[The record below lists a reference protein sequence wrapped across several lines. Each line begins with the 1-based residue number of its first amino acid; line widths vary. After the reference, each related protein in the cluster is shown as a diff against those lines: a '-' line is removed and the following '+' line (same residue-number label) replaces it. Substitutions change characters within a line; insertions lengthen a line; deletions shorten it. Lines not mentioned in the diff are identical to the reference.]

1 MDKKSFIQAF
11 IQAIFLLIVQIF
23 YMKIFGRNNM
33 LIGLM
38 LGIAAIVFL
47 KRDFTGNLFYR
58 TLTFLIINLLLGI
71 IAYLS
76 NLNIYIGF
84 TLNLVDIFSTTYAYM
99 NDFRQPT
106 SYIFLMTYIFMW
118 SVQITFS
125 ELQMRLLSIIFGVL
139 LIILLQVLFNMK
151 KFKSKSDEMITLIV
165 KDIDYQIDNLIEGD
179 YDENISIKTNQK
191 IRNLIIFINERS
203 HKKLKN
209 KKYELDKFNLGICLF
224 RLNLIINHVYK
235 SNINKSNQDEYLMD
249 LKEQLKNLEMFNERL
264 IGINTISLSIEKF
277 LKKYDEKRLKVKYID
292 ESLYILKTFMER
304 INNLSLYD
312 SKLLN
317 KLYTIVN
324 VPSSFSLFENM
335 VENFNFKSLR
345 FKYSLRLSVA
355 LSISMFLVSWIGGL
369 THAAWIILS
378 TYVVLQ
384 PYQEDSLVKAKQ
396 RFLGV
401 TIGAI
406 TFFIVFS
413 VVKDYIPRS
422 IILLIS
428 FTGYFYF
435 KEYTKKVIMTTIM
448 SLSSI
453 SLVQNIEATSFDRF
467 AFVSIG
473 ICIGLIFNKYF
484 LPYNINDSINELKHK
499 YKKITK
505 EILKEIE
512 CIAKGIGSLDK
523 IVKLSMQKNQ
533 IENKLILNSNKVNKN
548 NIEKFIYDQ
557 SIKMNDE
564 KYLIVKTFNEN
575 IKIKKRD

>member
-1 MDKKSFIQAF
+1 MDKKNLIQSFLKAV
-11 IQAIFLLIVQIF
+11 FLLLIQIF
-23 YMKIFGRNNM
+23 YMKVFGRNNM

-38 LGIAAIVFL
+38 LGIAAVVFL
-47 KRDFTGNLFYR
+47 KRDFTGNLLYR
-58 TLTFLIINLLLGI
+58 TITFLTINLLLGI
-71 IAYLS
+71 VAYLS
-76 NLNIYIGF
+76 NLNIYTGVV
-84 TLNLVDIFSTTYAYM
+84 LNFIAIFATTYAYM

-118 SVQITFS
+118 SVQITSS
-125 ELQMRLLSIIFGVL
+125 ELQMRLLSITFGVL
-139 LIILLQVLFNMK
+139 LIIFFQVLFNMK
-151 KFKSKSDEMITLIV
+151 KFKIKSDEMIKSII
-165 KDIDYQIDNLIEGD
+165 KDINYQIDNLIKGN
-179 YDENISIKTNQK
+179 YDESISINTNQK

-209 KKYELDKFNLGICLF
+209 TKYELDKFNLGICLF

-235 SNINKSNQDEYLMD
+235 SNINKSNQDEYLLD

-264 IGINTISLSIEKF
+264 IDVNTISLTIEEF
-277 LKKYDEKRLKVKYID
+277 LKKYDKKRLKEKYID
-292 ESLYILKTFMER
+292 ESIYILKTFTER
-304 INNLSLYD
+304 INNLPISD
-312 SKLLN
+312 SKILN

-324 VPSSFSLFENM
+324 VPASFSLFENM
-335 VENFNFKSLR
+335 IENFNFKSLR
-345 FKYSLRLSVA
+345 FKYSLRVSVA
-355 LSISMFLVSWIGGL
+355 LSISMFLVSLIGGL
-369 THAAWIILS
+369 RHSAWIILS
-378 TYVVLQ
+378 TYVILQ

-401 TIGAI
+401 TIGAFI
-406 TFFIVFS
+406 FFLVFS
-413 VVKDYIPRS
+413 IVRDYVPIS

-435 KEYTKKVIMTTIM
+435 REYKKKVIMTTIM

-453 SLVQNIEATSFDRF
+453 SLVQNIESTSFNRF

-473 ICIGLIFNKYF
+473 IFIGLVFNKYF

-512 CIAKGIGSLDK
+512 SITKGSGNLDK
-523 IVKLSMQKNQ
+523 VVKLSMQKNQ
-533 IENKLILNSNKVNKN
+533 IENKLILNSNKINQN
-548 NIEKFIYDQ
+548 NIEKFIYEQ

-564 KYLIVKTFNEN
+564 KYLIVKKFNE
-575 IKIKKRD
+575 

>member
-1 MDKKSFIQAF
+1 MDKKNLIQSFLKAV
-11 IQAIFLLIVQIF
+11 FLLLIQIF
-23 YMKIFGRNNM
+23 YMKVFGRNNM

-38 LGIAAIVFL
+38 LGIAAVVFL
-47 KRDFTGNLFYR
+47 KRDFTGNLLYR
-58 TLTFLIINLLLGI
+58 TITFLTINLLLGI
-71 IAYLS
+71 VAYLS
-76 NLNIYIGF
+76 NLNIYTGF
-84 TLNLVDIFSTTYAYM
+84 VLNFIAIFATTYAYM

-118 SVQITFS
+118 SVQITSS
-125 ELQMRLLSIIFGVL
+125 ELQMRLLSITFGVL
-139 LIILLQVLFNMK
+139 LVILLQVLFNMK
-151 KFKSKSDEMITLIV
+151 KFKIKSDEMIKSII
-165 KDIDYQIDNLIEGD
+165 KDINYQIDNLIKGN
-179 YDENISIKTNQK
+179 YDESISINTNQK
-191 IRNLIIFINERS
+191 IRNLIIFINERG
-203 HKKLKN
+203 HKRLKN

-235 SNINKSNQDEYLMD
+235 SNMNKHNQDEYLLD

-264 IGINTISLSIEKF
+264 IDVNTISLSIEEF
-277 LKKYDEKRLKVKYID
+277 VKKYDKKRLKVKYVD

-304 INNLSLYD
+304 INNLPVYN

-335 VENFNFKSLR
+335 VENLNFKSLR

-355 LSISMFLVSWIGGL
+355 LSISMFLVSWLGGL
-369 THAAWIILS
+369 KHSAWIILS

-401 TIGAI
+401 TIGVI
-406 TFFIVFS
+406 IFFIVFS
-413 VVKDYIPRS
+413 IVKDYIPIS

-435 KEYTKKVIMTTIM
+435 REYTKKVIMTTIM

-453 SLVQNIEATSFDRF
+453 SLVQNIEATSFNRF
-467 AFVSIG
+467 VFVSIG

-484 LPYNINDSINELKHK
+484 LPYDINDSINELKHR
-499 YKKITK
+499 YKKIIK
-505 EILKEIE
+505 EILKEIDY
-512 CIAKGIGSLDK
+512 ITKDSGSLDK

-533 IENKLILNSNKVNKN
+533 IENKLILNSNKINQN
-548 NIEKFIYDQ
+548 NIEKFIYEQ

-564 KYLIVKTFNEN
+564 KYLIVKKFNE
-575 IKIKKRD
+575 

>member
-1 MDKKSFIQAF
+1 MDKKNLIQSFLKAV
-11 IQAIFLLIVQIF
+11 FLLLIQIF
-23 YMKIFGRNNM
+23 YMKVFGRNNM

-38 LGIAAIVFL
+38 LGIAAVVFL
-47 KRDFTGNLFYR
+47 KRDFTGNLLYR
-58 TLTFLIINLLLGI
+58 TITFLTINLLLGI
-71 IAYLS
+71 VAYLS
-76 NLNIYIGF
+76 NLNIYTGVV
-84 TLNLVDIFSTTYAYM
+84 LNFIAIFATTYAYM

-118 SVQITFS
+118 SVQITS
-125 ELQMRLLSIIFGVL
+125 SQLQMRLLSITFGVL
-139 LIILLQVLFNMK
+139 LIIFFQVLFNMK
-151 KFKSKSDEMITLIV
+151 KFKIKSDEMIKSII
-165 KDIDYQIDNLIEGD
+165 KDINYQIDNLIKGN
-179 YDENISIKTNQK
+179 YDESISINTNQK

-209 KKYELDKFNLGICLF
+209 TKYELDKFNLGICLF

-235 SNINKSNQDEYLMD
+235 SNINKSNQDEYLLD

-264 IGINTISLSIEKF
+264 IDVNTISLTIEEF
-277 LKKYDEKRLKVKYID
+277 LKKYDKKRLKEKYID
-292 ESLYILKTFMER
+292 ESIYILKTFMER
-304 INNLSLYD
+304 INNLPISD
-312 SKLLN
+312 SKILN

-324 VPSSFSLFENM
+324 VPTSFSLFENM
-335 VENFNFKSLR
+335 IENFNFKSLR
-345 FKYSLRLSVA
+345 FKYSLRVSVA
-355 LSISMFLVSWIGGL
+355 LSISMFLVSLIGGL
-369 THAAWIILS
+369 RHSAWIILS
-378 TYVVLQ
+378 TYVILQ

-401 TIGAI
+401 TIGAFI
-406 TFFIVFS
+406 FFLVFS
-413 VVKDYIPRS
+413 IVRDYVPIS

-435 KEYTKKVIMTTIM
+435 REYKKKVIMTTIM

-453 SLVQNIEATSFDRF
+453 SLVQNIESTSFNRF
-467 AFVSIG
+467 VFVSIG
-473 ICIGLIFNKYF
+473 ICIGLVFNKYF

-512 CIAKGIGSLDK
+512 SITKGSGNLDK
-523 IVKLSMQKNQ
+523 VVKLSMQKNQ
-533 IENKLILNSNKVNKN
+533 IENKLILNSNKINQN

-564 KYLIVKTFNEN
+564 KYLIVKKFNE
-575 IKIKKRD
+575 

>member
-1 MDKKSFIQAF
+1 MDKKNFIQSFFKAV
-11 IQAIFLLIVQIF
+11 FLLLIQIF
-23 YMKIFGRNNM
+23 YMKVFGRNNM

-38 LGIAAIVFL
+38 LGIAAIIFL

-71 IAYLS
+71 ASYLA
-76 NLNIYIGF
+76 NLNIYIGLI
-84 TLNLVDIFSTTYAYM
+84 LNLVAIFSTTYAYM

-125 ELQMRLLSIIFGVL
+125 ELQVRLLSIIFGVL

-151 KFKSKSDEMITLIV
+151 KFKIKSDEMIKSII
-165 KDIDYQIDNLIEGD
+165 KDINYQIDNLIKGN
-179 YDENISIKTNQK
+179 YDESISINTNQK
-191 IRNLIIFINERS
+191 IRNLIIFINERG
-203 HKKLKN
+203 HKRLKN

-235 SNINKSNQDEYLMD
+235 SNMNKYNQDEYLLD

-264 IGINTISLSIEKF
+264 IDVNTISLSIEEF
-277 LKKYDEKRLKVKYID
+277 VKKYDKKRLKVKYVD

-304 INNLSLYD
+304 INNLPVYD
-312 SKLLN
+312 SKLIN

-335 VENFNFKSLR
+335 VENLNFKSLR

-355 LSISMFLVSWIGGL
+355 LSISMFLVSWLGGL
-369 THAAWIILS
+369 KHSAWIILS

-401 TIGAI
+401 TIGVI
-406 TFFIVFS
+406 IFFIVFS
-413 VVKDYIPRS
+413 IVKDYIPIS

-435 KEYTKKVIMTTIM
+435 REYTKKVIMTTIM

-453 SLVQNIEATSFDRF
+453 SLVQNIEATSFNRF
-467 AFVSIG
+467 VFVSIG

-484 LPYNINDSINELKHK
+484 LPYDINDSINELKHR

-505 EILKEIE
+505 EILKEIDYLT
-512 CIAKGIGSLDK
+512 KDSGSLDK

-533 IENKLILNSNKVNKN
+533 IENKLILNSNKINQN
-548 NIEKFIYDQ
+548 NIEKFIYEQ

-564 KYLIVKTFNEN
+564 KYLIVKKFNE
-575 IKIKKRD
+575 

>member
-1 MDKKSFIQAF
+1 MDKKNLIQSFLKAV
-11 IQAIFLLIVQIF
+11 FLLLIQIF
-23 YMKIFGRNNM
+23 YMKVFGRNNM

-38 LGIAAIVFL
+38 LGIAAVVFL
-47 KRDFTGNLFYR
+47 KRDFTGNLLYR
-58 TLTFLIINLLLGI
+58 TITFLTINLLLGI
-71 IAYLS
+71 VAYLS
-76 NLNIYIGF
+76 NLNIYTGF
-84 TLNLVDIFSTTYAYM
+84 VLNFIAIFATTYAYM

-118 SVQITFS
+118 SVQITSS
-125 ELQMRLLSIIFGVL
+125 ELQMRLLSITFGVL
-139 LIILLQVLFNMK
+139 LIIFFQVLFNMK
-151 KFKSKSDEMITLIV
+151 KFKIKSDEMIKSII
-165 KDIDYQIDNLIEGD
+165 KDINYQIDNLIKGN
-179 YDENISIKTNQK
+179 YDESISINTNQK

-209 KKYELDKFNLGICLF
+209 TKYELDKFNLGICLF

-235 SNINKSNQDEYLMD
+235 SNINKSNQDEYLLD

-264 IGINTISLSIEKF
+264 IDVNTISLTIEEF
-277 LKKYDEKRLKVKYID
+277 LKKYDKKRLKEKYID
-292 ESLYILKTFMER
+292 ESIYILKTFTER
-304 INNLSLYD
+304 INNLPISD
-312 SKLLN
+312 SKILN

-324 VPSSFSLFENM
+324 VPTSFSLFENM
-335 VENFNFKSLR
+335 IENFNLKSLR
-345 FKYSLRLSVA
+345 FKYSLRVSVA
-355 LSISMFLVSWIGGL
+355 LSISMFLVSLIGGL
-369 THAAWIILS
+369 RHSAWIILS
-378 TYVVLQ
+378 TYVILQ

-401 TIGAI
+401 TIGAFI
-406 TFFIVFS
+406 FFLVFS
-413 VVKDYIPRS
+413 IVRDYVPIS

-435 KEYTKKVIMTTIM
+435 REYKKKVIMTTIM

-453 SLVQNIEATSFDRF
+453 SLVQNIESTSFNRF

-473 ICIGLIFNKYF
+473 IFIGLVFNKYF

-512 CIAKGIGSLDK
+512 SITKGSGNLDK
-523 IVKLSMQKNQ
+523 VVKLSMQKNQ
-533 IENKLILNSNKVNKN
+533 IENKLILNSNKINQN
-548 NIEKFIYDQ
+548 NIEKFIYEQ

-564 KYLIVKTFNEN
+564 KYLIVKKFNE
-575 IKIKKRD
+575 

>member
-1 MDKKSFIQAF
+1 MDKKNLIQSFLKAV
-11 IQAIFLLIVQIF
+11 FLLLIQIF
-23 YMKIFGRNNM
+23 YMKVFGRNNM

-38 LGIAAIVFL
+38 LGIAAVVFL
-47 KRDFTGNLFYR
+47 KRDFTGHLLYR
-58 TLTFLIINLLLGI
+58 TITFLTINLLLGI
-71 IAYLS
+71 VAYLS
-76 NLNIYIGF
+76 NLNIYTGF
-84 TLNLVDIFSTTYAYM
+84 GLNFIAIFATTYAYM

-118 SVQITFS
+118 SVPITSS
-125 ELQMRLLSIIFGVL
+125 ELQMRLLSITFGVL
-139 LIILLQVLFNMK
+139 LIIFFQVLFNMK
-151 KFKSKSDEMITLIV
+151 KFKIKSDEMIKSII
-165 KDIDYQIDNLIEGD
+165 KDINYQIDNLIKGN
-179 YDENISIKTNQK
+179 YDESISIKTNKK

-235 SNINKSNQDEYLMD
+235 SNMNKSNQDEYLMD
-249 LKEQLKNLEMFNERL
+249 LKEQLKSLEMFNERL
-264 IGINTISLSIEKF
+264 IDVNTISLTIEEF
-277 LKKYDEKRLKVKYID
+277 LKKYDKKRLKEKYID

-304 INNLSLYD
+304 INNLPISD
-312 SKLLN
+312 SKILN

-324 VPSSFSLFENM
+324 VPTSFSLFENM
-335 VENFNFKSLR
+335 VENFNLKSLR
-345 FKYSLRLSVA
+345 FKYSLRVSVA
-355 LSISMFLVSWIGGL
+355 LSISMFLVSLIGTL
-369 THAAWIILS
+369 RHSAWIILS
-378 TYVVLQ
+378 TYVILQ

-401 TIGAI
+401 TIGAF
-406 TFFIVFS
+406 TFFLVFS
-413 VVKDYIPRS
+413 IVKDYIPIS

-435 KEYTKKVIMTTIM
+435 REYKKKVIMTTIM

-453 SLVQNIEATSFDRF
+453 SLVQNIESTSFNRF

-512 CIAKGIGSLDK
+512 FITKGSG
-523 IVKLSMQKNQ
+523 N
-533 IENKLILNSNKVNKN
+533 
-548 NIEKFIYDQ
+548 F
-557 SIKMNDE
+557 
-564 KYLIVKTFNEN
+564 
-575 IKIKKRD
+575 R

>member
-1 MDKKSFIQAF
+1 MDKKNLIQSFLKAV
-11 IQAIFLLIVQIF
+11 FLLLIQIF
-23 YMKIFGRNNM
+23 YMKVFGRNNM

-38 LGIAAIVFL
+38 LGIAAVVFL
-47 KRDFTGNLFYR
+47 KRDFTGNLLYR
-58 TLTFLIINLLLGI
+58 TITFLTINLLLGI
-71 IAYLS
+71 VAYLS
-76 NLNIYIGF
+76 NLNIYTGF
-84 TLNLVDIFSTTYAYM
+84 VLNFIAIFATTYAYM

-118 SVQITFS
+118 SVQITSS
-125 ELQMRLLSIIFGVL
+125 ELQMRLLSITFGVL
-139 LIILLQVLFNMK
+139 LIIFFQVLFNMK
-151 KFKSKSDEMITLIV
+151 KFKIKSDEMIKSII
-165 KDIDYQIDNLIEGD
+165 KDINYQIDNLIKGN
-179 YDENISIKTNQK
+179 YDESISINTNQK

-209 KKYELDKFNLGICLF
+209 TKYELDKFNLGICLF

-235 SNINKSNQDEYLMD
+235 SNINKSNQDEYLLD

-264 IGINTISLSIEKF
+264 IDVNTISLTIEEF
-277 LKKYDEKRLKVKYID
+277 LKKYDKKRLKEKYID
-292 ESLYILKTFMER
+292 ESIYILKTFTER
-304 INNLSLYD
+304 INNLPISD
-312 SKLLN
+312 SKILN

-324 VPSSFSLFENM
+324 VPTSFSLFENM
-335 VENFNFKSLR
+335 IENFNFKSLR
-345 FKYSLRLSVA
+345 FKYSLRVSVA
-355 LSISMFLVSWIGGL
+355 LSISMFLVSLIGGL
-369 THAAWIILS
+369 RHSAWIILS
-378 TYVVLQ
+378 TYVILQ

-401 TIGAI
+401 TIGAFI
-406 TFFIVFS
+406 FFLVFS
-413 VVKDYIPRS
+413 IVRDYVPIS

-435 KEYTKKVIMTTIM
+435 REYKKKVIMTTIM

-453 SLVQNIEATSFDRF
+453 SLVQNIESTSFNRF

-473 ICIGLIFNKYF
+473 IFIGLVFNKYF

-512 CIAKGIGSLDK
+512 SITKGSGNLDK
-523 IVKLSMQKNQ
+523 VVKLSMQKNQ
-533 IENKLILNSNKVNKN
+533 IENKLILNSNKINQN
-548 NIEKFIYDQ
+548 NIEKFIYEQ

-564 KYLIVKTFNEN
+564 KYLIVKKFNE
-575 IKIKKRD
+575 

>member
-1 MDKKSFIQAF
+1 MDKKNLIQSFLKAV
-11 IQAIFLLIVQIF
+11 FLLLIQIF
-23 YMKIFGRNNM
+23 YMKVFGRNNM

-38 LGIAAIVFL
+38 LGIAAVVFL
-47 KRDFTGNLFYR
+47 KRDFTGNLLYR
-58 TLTFLIINLLLGI
+58 TITFLTINLLLGI
-71 IAYLS
+71 VAYLS
-76 NLNIYIGF
+76 NLNIYTGF
-84 TLNLVDIFSTTYAYM
+84 VLNFIAIFATTYAYM

-118 SVQITFS
+118 SVQITSS
-125 ELQMRLLSIIFGVL
+125 ELQMRLLSITFGVL
-139 LIILLQVLFNMK
+139 LIIFFQVLFNMK
-151 KFKSKSDEMITLIV
+151 KFKIKSDEMIKSII
-165 KDIDYQIDNLIEGD
+165 KDINYQIDNLIKGN
-179 YDENISIKTNQK
+179 YDESISINTNQK

-209 KKYELDKFNLGICLF
+209 TKYELDKFNLGICLF

-235 SNINKSNQDEYLMD
+235 SNINKSNQDEYLLD

-264 IGINTISLSIEKF
+264 IDVNTISLTIEEF
-277 LKKYDEKRLKVKYID
+277 LKKYDKKRLKEKYID
-292 ESLYILKTFMER
+292 ESIYILKTFTER
-304 INNLSLYD
+304 INNLPISD
-312 SKLLN
+312 SKILN

-324 VPSSFSLFENM
+324 VPTSFSLFENM
-335 VENFNFKSLR
+335 IENFNLKSLR
-345 FKYSLRLSVA
+345 FKYSLRVSVA
-355 LSISMFLVSWIGGL
+355 LSISMFLVSLIGGL
-369 THAAWIILS
+369 RHSAWIILS
-378 TYVVLQ
+378 TYVILQ

-401 TIGAI
+401 TIGAFI
-406 TFFIVFS
+406 FFLVFS
-413 VVKDYIPRS
+413 IVRDYVPIS

-435 KEYTKKVIMTTIM
+435 REYKKKVIMTTIM

-453 SLVQNIEATSFDRF
+453 SLVQNIESTSFNRF

-473 ICIGLIFNKYF
+473 IFIGLVFNKYF

-512 CIAKGIGSLDK
+512 SITKGSGNLDK
-523 IVKLSMQKNQ
+523 VVKLSMQKNQ
-533 IENKLILNSNKVNKN
+533 IENKLILNSNKLNEN
-548 NIEKFIYDQ
+548 NIEKFIYEQ

-564 KYLIVKTFNEN
+564 KYLIVKKFNE
-575 IKIKKRD
+575 

>member
-84 TLNLVDIFSTTYAYM
+84 TLNLVAIFSTTYAYM

>member
-1 MDKKSFIQAF
+1 MDKKNLIQSFLKAV
-11 IQAIFLLIVQIF
+11 FLLLIQIF
-23 YMKIFGRNNM
+23 YMKVFGRNNM

-38 LGIAAIVFL
+38 LGIAAVVFL
-47 KRDFTGNLFYR
+47 KRDFTGNLLYR
-58 TLTFLIINLLLGI
+58 TITFLTINLLLGI
-71 IAYLS
+71 VAYLS
-76 NLNIYIGF
+76 NLNIYTGF
-84 TLNLVDIFSTTYAYM
+84 VLNFIAIFATTYAYM

-118 SVQITFS
+118 SVQITSS
-125 ELQMRLLSIIFGVL
+125 ELQMRLLSITFGVL
-139 LIILLQVLFNMK
+139 LIIFFQVLFNMK
-151 KFKSKSDEMITLIV
+151 KFKIKSDEMIKSII
-165 KDIDYQIDNLIEGD
+165 KDINYQIDNLIKGN
-179 YDENISIKTNQK
+179 YDESISINTNQK

-209 KKYELDKFNLGICLF
+209 TKYELDKFNLGICLF

-235 SNINKSNQDEYLMD
+235 SNINKSNQDEYLLD

-264 IGINTISLSIEKF
+264 IDVNTISLTIEEF
-277 LKKYDEKRLKVKYID
+277 LKKYDKKRLKEKYID
-292 ESLYILKTFMER
+292 ESIYILKTFTER
-304 INNLSLYD
+304 INNLPISD
-312 SKLLN
+312 SKILN

-324 VPSSFSLFENM
+324 VPASFSLFENM
-335 VENFNFKSLR
+335 IENFNFKSLR
-345 FKYSLRLSVA
+345 FKYSLRVSVA
-355 LSISMFLVSWIGGL
+355 LSISMFLVSLIGGL
-369 THAAWIILS
+369 RHSAWIILS
-378 TYVVLQ
+378 TYVILQ

-401 TIGAI
+401 TIGAFI
-406 TFFIVFS
+406 FFLVFS
-413 VVKDYIPRS
+413 IVRDYVPIS

-435 KEYTKKVIMTTIM
+435 REYKKKVIMTTIM

-453 SLVQNIEATSFDRF
+453 SLVQNIESTSFNRF

-473 ICIGLIFNKYF
+473 IFIGLVFNKYF

-512 CIAKGIGSLDK
+512 SITKGSGNLDK
-523 IVKLSMQKNQ
+523 VVKLSMQKNQ
-533 IENKLILNSNKVNKN
+533 IENKLILNSNKINQN
-548 NIEKFIYDQ
+548 NIEKFIYEQ

-564 KYLIVKTFNEN
+564 KYLIVKKFNE
-575 IKIKKRD
+575 

>member
-1 MDKKSFIQAF
+1 MDKKNLIQSFLKAV
-11 IQAIFLLIVQIF
+11 FLLLIQIF
-23 YMKIFGRNNM
+23 YMKVFGRNNM

-38 LGIAAIVFL
+38 LGIAAVVFL
-47 KRDFTGNLFYR
+47 KRDFTGNLLYR
-58 TLTFLIINLLLGI
+58 TITFLTINLLLGI
-71 IAYLS
+71 VAYLS
-76 NLNIYIGF
+76 NLNIYTGF
-84 TLNLVDIFSTTYAYM
+84 VLNFIAIFATTYAYM

-118 SVQITFS
+118 SVQITSS
-125 ELQMRLLSIIFGVL
+125 ELQMRLLSITFGVL
-139 LIILLQVLFNMK
+139 LIIFFQVLFNMK
-151 KFKSKSDEMITLIV
+151 KFKIKSDEMIKSII
-165 KDIDYQIDNLIEGD
+165 KDINYQIDNLIKGN
-179 YDENISIKTNQK
+179 YDESISINTNQK

-209 KKYELDKFNLGICLF
+209 TKYELDKFNLGICLF

-235 SNINKSNQDEYLMD
+235 SNINKSNQDEYLLD

-264 IGINTISLSIEKF
+264 IDVNTISLTIEEF
-277 LKKYDEKRLKVKYID
+277 LKKYDKKRLKEKYID
-292 ESLYILKTFMER
+292 ESIYILKTFTER
-304 INNLSLYD
+304 INNLPISD
-312 SKLLN
+312 SKILN

-324 VPSSFSLFENM
+324 VPTSFSLFENM
-335 VENFNFKSLR
+335 IENFNLKSLR
-345 FKYSLRLSVA
+345 FKYSLRVSVA
-355 LSISMFLVSWIGGL
+355 LSISMFLVSLIGGL
-369 THAAWIILS
+369 RHSAWIILS
-378 TYVVLQ
+378 IYVILQ

-401 TIGAI
+401 TIGAFI
-406 TFFIVFS
+406 FFLVFS
-413 VVKDYIPRS
+413 IVRDYIPIS

-435 KEYTKKVIMTTIM
+435 REYKKKVIMTTIM

-453 SLVQNIEATSFDRF
+453 SLVQNIESTSFNRF

-473 ICIGLIFNKYF
+473 IFIGLIFNKYF

-512 CIAKGIGSLDK
+512 SITKGSGNLDK
-523 IVKLSMQKNQ
+523 VVKLSMQKNQ
-533 IENKLILNSNKVNKN
+533 IENKLILNSNKINQN
-548 NIEKFIYDQ
+548 NIEKFIYEQ

-564 KYLIVKTFNEN
+564 KYLIVKKFNE
-575 IKIKKRD
+575 

>member
-1 MDKKSFIQAF
+1 MDKKNLIQSFLKAV
-11 IQAIFLLIVQIF
+11 FLLLIQIF
-23 YMKIFGRNNM
+23 YMKVFGRNNM

-38 LGIAAIVFL
+38 LGIAAVVFL
-47 KRDFTGNLFYR
+47 KRDFTGNLLYR
-58 TLTFLIINLLLGI
+58 TITFLTINLLLGI
-71 IAYLS
+71 VAYLS
-76 NLNIYIGF
+76 NLNIYTGF
-84 TLNLVDIFSTTYAYM
+84 VLNFIAIFATTYAYM

-118 SVQITFS
+118 SVQITSS
-125 ELQMRLLSIIFGVL
+125 ELQMRLLSITFGVL
-139 LIILLQVLFNMK
+139 LVILLQVLFNMK
-151 KFKSKSDEMITLIV
+151 KFKIKSDEMIKSII
-165 KDIDYQIDNLIEGD
+165 KDINYQIDNLIKGN
-179 YDENISIKTNQK
+179 YDESISINTNQK
-191 IRNLIIFINERS
+191 IRNLIIFINERG
-203 HKKLKN
+203 HKRLKN

-235 SNINKSNQDEYLMD
+235 SNMNKHNQDEYLLD

-264 IGINTISLSIEKF
+264 IDVNTISLSIEEF
-277 LKKYDEKRLKVKYID
+277 VKKYDKKRLKVKYVD

-304 INNLSLYD
+304 INNLPVYD

-335 VENFNFKSLR
+335 VENLNFKSLR

-355 LSISMFLVSWIGGL
+355 LSISMFLVSWLGGL
-369 THAAWIILS
+369 KHSAWIILS

-401 TIGAI
+401 TIGVI
-406 TFFIVFS
+406 IFFIVFS
-413 VVKDYIPRS
+413 IVKDYIPIS

-435 KEYTKKVIMTTIM
+435 SEYTKKVIMTTIM

-453 SLVQNIEATSFDRF
+453 SLVQNIEATSFNRF
-467 AFVSIG
+467 VFVSIG

-484 LPYNINDSINELKHK
+484 LPYDINDSINELKHR

-505 EILKEIE
+505 EILKEIDYLT
-512 CIAKGIGSLDK
+512 KDSGSLDK

-533 IENKLILNSNKVNKN
+533 IENKLILNSNKINQN
-548 NIEKFIYDQ
+548 NIEKFIYEQ

-564 KYLIVKTFNEN
+564 KYLIVKKFNE
-575 IKIKKRD
+575 

>member
-1 MDKKSFIQAF
+1 
-11 IQAIFLLIVQIF
+11 
-23 YMKIFGRNNM
+23 MKVFGRNNM

-38 LGIAAIVFL
+38 LGIAAVVFL
-47 KRDFTGNLFYR
+47 KRDFTGNLLYR
-58 TLTFLIINLLLGI
+58 TITFLTINLLLGI
-71 IAYLS
+71 VAYLS
-76 NLNIYIGF
+76 NLNIYTGF
-84 TLNLVDIFSTTYAYM
+84 VLNFIAIFATTYAYM

-118 SVQITFS
+118 SVQITSS
-125 ELQMRLLSIIFGVL
+125 ELQMRLLSITFGVL
-139 LIILLQVLFNMK
+139 LIIFFQVLFNMK
-151 KFKSKSDEMITLIV
+151 KFKIKSDEMIKSII
-165 KDIDYQIDNLIEGD
+165 KDINYQIDNLIKGN
-179 YDENISIKTNQK
+179 YDESISINTNQK

-209 KKYELDKFNLGICLF
+209 TKYELDKFNLGICLF

-235 SNINKSNQDEYLMD
+235 SNINKSNQDEYLLD

-264 IGINTISLSIEKF
+264 IDVNTISLTIEEF
-277 LKKYDEKRLKVKYID
+277 LKKYDKKRLKEKYID
-292 ESLYILKTFMER
+292 ESIYILKTFTER
-304 INNLSLYD
+304 INNLPISD
-312 SKLLN
+312 SKILN

-324 VPSSFSLFENM
+324 VPASFSLFENM
-335 VENFNFKSLR
+335 IENFNFKSLR
-345 FKYSLRLSVA
+345 FKYSLRVSVA
-355 LSISMFLVSWIGGL
+355 LSISMFLVSLIGGL
-369 THAAWIILS
+369 RHSAWIILS
-378 TYVVLQ
+378 TYVILQ

-401 TIGAI
+401 TIGAFI
-406 TFFIVFS
+406 FFLVFS
-413 VVKDYIPRS
+413 IVRDYVPIS

-435 KEYTKKVIMTTIM
+435 REYKKKVIMTTIM

-453 SLVQNIEATSFDRF
+453 SLVQNIESTSFNRF

-473 ICIGLIFNKYF
+473 IFIGLVFNKYF

-512 CIAKGIGSLDK
+512 SITKGSGNLDK
-523 IVKLSMQKNQ
+523 VVKLSMQKNQ
-533 IENKLILNSNKVNKN
+533 IENKLILNSNKINQN
-548 NIEKFIYDQ
+548 NIEKFIYEQ

-564 KYLIVKTFNEN
+564 KYLIVKKFNE
-575 IKIKKRD
+575 

>member
-1 MDKKSFIQAF
+1 MDKKNLIQSFLKAV
-11 IQAIFLLIVQIF
+11 FLLLIQIF
-23 YMKIFGRNNM
+23 YMKVFGRNNM

-38 LGIAAIVFL
+38 LGIAAVVFL
-47 KRDFTGNLFYR
+47 KRDFTGNLLYR
-58 TLTFLIINLLLGI
+58 TITFLTINLLLGI
-71 IAYLS
+71 VAYLS
-76 NLNIYIGF
+76 NLNIYTGF
-84 TLNLVDIFSTTYAYM
+84 VLNFIAIFATTYAYM

-118 SVQITFS
+118 SVQITSS
-125 ELQMRLLSIIFGVL
+125 ELQMRLLSITFGVL
-139 LIILLQVLFNMK
+139 LVILLQVLFNMK
-151 KFKSKSDEMITLIV
+151 KFKIKSDEMIKSII
-165 KDIDYQIDNLIEGD
+165 KDINYQIDNLIKGN
-179 YDENISIKTNQK
+179 YDESISINTNQK
-191 IRNLIIFINERS
+191 IRNLIIFINERG
-203 HKKLKN
+203 HKRLKN

-235 SNINKSNQDEYLMD
+235 SNMNKHNQDEYLLD

-264 IGINTISLSIEKF
+264 IDVNTISLSIEEF
-277 LKKYDEKRLKVKYID
+277 VKKYDKKRLKVKYVD

-304 INNLSLYD
+304 INNLPVYD

-335 VENFNFKSLR
+335 VENLNFKSLR

-355 LSISMFLVSWIGGL
+355 LSISMFLVSWLGGL
-369 THAAWIILS
+369 KHSAWIILS

-401 TIGAI
+401 TIGVI
-406 TFFIVFS
+406 IFFIVFS
-413 VVKDYIPRS
+413 IVKDYIPIS

-435 KEYTKKVIMTTIM
+435 REYTKKVIMTTIM

-453 SLVQNIEATSFDRF
+453 SLVQNIEATSFNRF
-467 AFVSIG
+467 VFVSIG

-484 LPYNINDSINELKHK
+484 LPYDINDSINELKHR

-505 EILKEIE
+505 EILKEIDYLT
-512 CIAKGIGSLDK
+512 KDSGSLDK

-533 IENKLILNSNKVNKN
+533 IENKLILNSNKINQN
-548 NIEKFIYDQ
+548 NIEKFIYEQ

-564 KYLIVKTFNEN
+564 KYLIVKKFNE
-575 IKIKKRD
+575 

>member
-1 MDKKSFIQAF
+1 MDKKNFIQSFFKAV
-11 IQAIFLLIVQIF
+11 FLLLIQIF
-23 YMKIFGRNNM
+23 YMKVFGRNNM

-38 LGIAAIVFL
+38 LGIAAIIFL

-71 IAYLS
+71 ASYLA
-76 NLNIYIGF
+76 NLNIYIGLI
-84 TLNLVDIFSTTYAYM
+84 LNLVAIFSTTYAYM

-125 ELQMRLLSIIFGVL
+125 ELQVRLLSIIFGVL

-151 KFKSKSDEMITLIV
+151 KFKIKSDEMIKSII
-165 KDIDYQIDNLIEGD
+165 KDINYQIDNLIKGN
-179 YDENISIKTNQK
+179 YDESISINTNQK
-191 IRNLIIFINERS
+191 IRNLIIFINERG
-203 HKKLKN
+203 HKRLKN

-235 SNINKSNQDEYLMD
+235 SNMNKYNQDEYLLD

-264 IGINTISLSIEKF
+264 IDVNTISLSIEEF
-277 LKKYDEKRLKVKYID
+277 VKKYDKKRLKVKYVD

-304 INNLSLYD
+304 INNLPVYD

-335 VENFNFKSLR
+335 VENLNFKSLR

-355 LSISMFLVSWIGGL
+355 LSISMFLVSWLGGL
-369 THAAWIILS
+369 KHSAWIILS

-401 TIGAI
+401 TIGVI
-406 TFFIVFS
+406 IFFIVFS
-413 VVKDYIPRS
+413 IVKDYIPIS

-435 KEYTKKVIMTTIM
+435 REYTKKVIMTTIM

-453 SLVQNIEATSFDRF
+453 SLVQNIEATSFNRF
-467 AFVSIG
+467 VFVSIG

-484 LPYNINDSINELKHK
+484 LPYDINDSINELKHR

-505 EILKEIE
+505 EILKEIDYLT
-512 CIAKGIGSLDK
+512 KDSGSLDK

-533 IENKLILNSNKVNKN
+533 IENKLILNSNKINQN
-548 NIEKFIYDQ
+548 NIEKFIYEQ

-564 KYLIVKTFNEN
+564 KYLIVKKFNE
-575 IKIKKRD
+575 

>member
-1 MDKKSFIQAF
+1 MDKKNLIQSFLKAV
-11 IQAIFLLIVQIF
+11 FLLLIQIF
-23 YMKIFGRNNM
+23 YMKVFGRNNM

-38 LGIAAIVFL
+38 LGVAAVVFL
-47 KRDFTGNLFYR
+47 KRDFTGNLLYR
-58 TLTFLIINLLLGI
+58 TITFLTINLLLGI
-71 IAYLS
+71 VAYLS
-76 NLNIYIGF
+76 NLNIYTGF
-84 TLNLVDIFSTTYAYM
+84 VLNFIAIFATTYAYM

-118 SVQITFS
+118 SVQITSS
-125 ELQMRLLSIIFGVL
+125 ELQMRLLSITFGVL
-139 LIILLQVLFNMK
+139 LVILLQVLFNMK
-151 KFKSKSDEMITLIV
+151 KFNIKSDEMIKSII
-165 KDIDYQIDNLIEGD
+165 KDINYQIDNLIKGN
-179 YDENISIKTNQK
+179 YDESISINTNQK
-191 IRNLIIFINERS
+191 IRNLIIFINERG
-203 HKKLKN
+203 HKRLKN

-235 SNINKSNQDEYLMD
+235 SNMNKHNQDEYLLD

-264 IGINTISLSIEKF
+264 IDVNTISLSIEEF
-277 LKKYDEKRLKVKYID
+277 VKKYDKKRLKVKYVD

-304 INNLSLYD
+304 INNLPVYD

-335 VENFNFKSLR
+335 VENLNFKSLR

-355 LSISMFLVSWIGGL
+355 LSISMFLVSWLGGL
-369 THAAWIILS
+369 KHSAWIILS

-401 TIGAI
+401 TIGVI
-406 TFFIVFS
+406 IFFIVFS
-413 VVKDYIPRS
+413 IVKDYIPIS

-435 KEYTKKVIMTTIM
+435 REYTKKVIMTTIM

-453 SLVQNIEATSFDRF
+453 SLVQNIEATSFNRF
-467 AFVSIG
+467 VFVSIG

-484 LPYNINDSINELKHK
+484 LPYDINDSINELKHR

-505 EILKEIE
+505 EILKEIDYLT
-512 CIAKGIGSLDK
+512 KDSGSLDK

-533 IENKLILNSNKVNKN
+533 IENKLILNSNKINQN
-548 NIEKFIYDQ
+548 NIEKFIYEQ

-564 KYLIVKTFNEN
+564 KYLIVKKFNE
-575 IKIKKRD
+575 

>member
-1 MDKKSFIQAF
+1 MDKKNLIQSFLKAV
-11 IQAIFLLIVQIF
+11 FLLLIQIF
-23 YMKIFGRNNM
+23 YMKVFGRNNM

-38 LGIAAIVFL
+38 LGIAAVVFL
-47 KRDFTGNLFYR
+47 KRDFTGNLLYR
-58 TLTFLIINLLLGI
+58 TITFLTINLLLGI
-71 IAYLS
+71 VAYLS
-76 NLNIYIGF
+76 NLNIYTGF
-84 TLNLVDIFSTTYAYM
+84 VLNFIAIFATTYAYM

-118 SVQITFS
+118 SVQITSS
-125 ELQMRLLSIIFGVL
+125 ELQMRLLSITFGVL
-139 LIILLQVLFNMK
+139 LIIFFQVLFNMK
-151 KFKSKSDEMITLIV
+151 KFKIKSDEMIKSII
-165 KDIDYQIDNLIEGD
+165 KDINYQIDNLIKGN
-179 YDENISIKTNQK
+179 YDESISINTNQK

-209 KKYELDKFNLGICLF
+209 TKYELDKFNLGICLF

-235 SNINKSNQDEYLMD
+235 SNINKSNQDEYLLD

-264 IGINTISLSIEKF
+264 IDVNTISLTIEEF
-277 LKKYDEKRLKVKYID
+277 LKKYDKKRLKEKYIY
-292 ESLYILKTFMER
+292 ESIYILKTFTER
-304 INNLSLYD
+304 INNLPISD
-312 SKLLN
+312 SKILN

-324 VPSSFSLFENM
+324 VPASFSLFENM
-335 VENFNFKSLR
+335 IENFNFKSLR
-345 FKYSLRLSVA
+345 FKYSLRVSVA
-355 LSISMFLVSWIGGL
+355 LSISMFLVSLIGGL
-369 THAAWIILS
+369 RHSAWIILS
-378 TYVVLQ
+378 TYVILQ

-401 TIGAI
+401 TIGAFI
-406 TFFIVFS
+406 FFLVFS
-413 VVKDYIPRS
+413 IVRDYVPIS

-435 KEYTKKVIMTTIM
+435 REYKKKVIMTTIM

-453 SLVQNIEATSFDRF
+453 SLVQNIESTSFNRF

-473 ICIGLIFNKYF
+473 IFIGLVFNKYF

-512 CIAKGIGSLDK
+512 SITKGSGNLDK
-523 IVKLSMQKNQ
+523 VVKLSMQKNQ
-533 IENKLILNSNKVNKN
+533 IENKLILNSNKINQN
-548 NIEKFIYDQ
+548 NIEKFIYEQ

-564 KYLIVKTFNEN
+564 KYLIVKKFNE
-575 IKIKKRD
+575 

>member
-1 MDKKSFIQAF
+1 MDKKNLIQSFLKAV
-11 IQAIFLLIVQIF
+11 FLLLIQIF
-23 YMKIFGRNNM
+23 YMKVFGRNNM

-38 LGIAAIVFL
+38 LGIASVVFL
-47 KRDFTGNLFYR
+47 KRDFTGNLLYR
-58 TLTFLIINLLLGI
+58 TITFLTINLLLGI
-71 IAYLS
+71 VSYLS
-76 NLNIYIGF
+76 NLNIYTGF
-84 TLNLVDIFSTTYAYM
+84 VLNFIAIFATTYAYM

-118 SVQITFS
+118 SVQITSS
-125 ELQMRLLSIIFGVL
+125 ELQMRLLSITFGVL
-139 LIILLQVLFNMK
+139 LIIFFQVLFNMK
-151 KFKSKSDEMITLIV
+151 KFKIKSDEMIKSII
-165 KDIDYQIDNLIEGD
+165 KDINYQIDNLIKGN
-179 YDENISIKTNQK
+179 YDESISIKTNQK

-235 SNINKSNQDEYLMD
+235 SNVNKTNQDEYLMD
-249 LKEQLKNLEMFNERL
+249 LKEQLKSLEMFNKRL
-264 IGINTISLSIEKF
+264 IDVNTISLTIEEF
-277 LKKYDEKRLKVKYID
+277 FKKYDEKRLKVKYID

-304 INNLSLYD
+304 INNLPISD
-312 SKLLN
+312 SKILN

-324 VPSSFSLFENM
+324 VPTSFSLFENM
-335 VENFNFKSLR
+335 VENFNLKSLR
-345 FKYSLRLSVA
+345 FKYSLRVSVA
-355 LSISMFLVSWIGGL
+355 LSISMFLVSFIGGL
-369 THAAWIILS
+369 RHSAWIILS
-378 TYVVLQ
+378 TYVILQ

-401 TIGAI
+401 TIGAFI
-406 TFFIVFS
+406 FFLVFS
-413 VVKDYIPRS
+413 IVKDYIPIS

-435 KEYTKKVIMTTIM
+435 REYKKKVIMTTIM

-453 SLVQNIEATSFDRF
+453 SLVQNIESTSFNRF
-467 AFVSIG
+467 TFVSIG

-512 CIAKGIGSLDK
+512 FITKGSGNLDK
-523 IVKLSMQKNQ
+523 VVKLSMQKNQ
-533 IENKLILNSNKVNKN
+533 IENKLILNSNKVNQN
-548 NIEKFIYDQ
+548 QIEKFIYEQ

-564 KYLIVKTFNEN
+564 KYLIVKKFNE
-575 IKIKKRD
+575 